1 MSYAVIAVGGKQYV
15 VREGE
20 RLLVDRLQQDEGATF
35 KPEVLLATTDGAPN
49 LAPTNVAVTAR
60 VVRHTLGDKIR
71 IGKYKAKKGYRKQT
85 GFRASLSQIEI
96 ETIGAVGAPAKKAK
110 SARAVAE
117 PRAEVAKPAAKPVAS
132 PAAVKPVAKPA
143 APKAPAA
150 KASAKPAAKKP
161 AATKAAVQKAPA
173 KATSEGAKKPAP
185 KRAATRKKAEE

>member
-96 ETIGAVGAPAKKAK
+96 ETIGTVGAPAKKAK

-117 PRAEVAKPAAKPVAS
+117 PRAEAAKPAAKPVAP
-132 PAAVKPVAKPA
+132 PAAAKPA

-161 AATKAAVQKAPA
+161 AATKAAVPKAPA